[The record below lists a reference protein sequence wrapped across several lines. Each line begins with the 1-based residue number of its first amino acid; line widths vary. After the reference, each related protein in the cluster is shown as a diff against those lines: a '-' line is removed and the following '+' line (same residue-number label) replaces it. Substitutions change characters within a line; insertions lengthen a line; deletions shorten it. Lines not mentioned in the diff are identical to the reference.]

1 MKKIKFKGIKLK
13 VGISQKIILFTV
25 FVITAAIL
33 TISTTFYNINRDA
46 INNSYNSQASMIA
59 DNIALKIDTDL
70 QKQEVYLTS
79 IADTIVQ
86 QEIFDQ
92 EKLQGYIKDR
102 ATKADNTTSVYI
114 GLEDKTFVEGT
125 GANVPEG
132 YDPRTKQWYSSAVQN
147 DEVYYS
153 DPYVDINTNAI
164 TVSISKAIKHNG
176 AIVGVVGMDLDI
188 SGIKELSRQESNE
201 YAKVYVTGRKGEV
214 MAYPDE
220 SFNPTAEK
228 IWNIEDILGK
238 EMIDTITSASKTEES
253 IETEMKDNDGESIET
268 VLETISGSKW
278 TVGVIKTD
286 TVLKAALNEALNQT
300 IRNSIIIGLF
310 ATILALIFGIGI
322 TNPIKRLVK
331 ITDKMSNLDLRD
343 DKDLDKLVK
352 SKDEIGL
359 ISNSIADVRKILR
372 DTISH
377 LQTSAS
383 VMHDS
388 SQDINNFSEEILSG
402 MKAVEITI
410 EELAKNTL
418 IQAESTQSGSKSL
431 ESLAN
436 TIDNVN
442 SGSNK
447 VGEASTLVYAL
458 AKEGSISMEILQENI
473 DNISTSMNEL
483 SNNINSLADK
493 SESINDITTVIKN
506 ISSQTNLLAL
516 NAAIEAARAGTHG
529 KGFAVV
535 ADEIRAL
542 ATQTQDSVA
551 SIESLIWDI
560 QEEITNVTEDVN
572 EEIGRMKQVKEQ
584 SDKSLSEYTTIHDSL
599 NDMVEEIKGVNVQV
613 TLANESKDITFT
625 AISEIAA
632 IAEETAAA
640 TEEVSSSVVEQT
652 ATMEAITRASQQMN
666 EIVEQLREIVSR
678 FQL

>member
-1 MKKIKFKGIKLK
+1 MKKIKFKGFKLK

>member
-1 MKKIKFKGIKLK
+1 MKKIKFKGVKLK